1 MEARW
6 GWAGRPP
13 HQLSFQKNVIH
24 TAKYSVFSFLPLNLY
39 EQFHRFSN
47 LYFLLII
54 LLQVRWG
61 QPQESVPMV
70 TPLHLPA

>member
-1 MEARW
+1 ML
-6 GWAGRPP
+6 GGGQVGLGRQTPTP
-13 HQLSFQKNVIH
+13 ALLPRRTSS
-24 TAKYSVFSFLPLNLY
+24 TRPSTMSSFLPLNLY
-39 EQFHRFSN
+39 EQFTLFN

-70 TPLHLPA
+70 TPLHPA